1 MARRGWTDEGA
12 GRRGAGA
19 SAAEARARRGVVV
32 DSQVIET
39 DRTASRAGALIFS
52 AALFVVA
59 FALTQVIWAAATG
72 ELGAGGIVIGLV
84 LGWLAVS
91 GIHVCQQWE
100 RIVVLRLGRLDRVS
114 GPGLVFTWPI
124 VEHCALYVDMRT
136 RSVPFGAK
144 ETLTADLIPLDID
157 AVLYWM
163 VWDAEKAC
171 MEINNY
177 SLAVQLAAQ
186 TALRDAIGRST
197 VAGIT
202 IRRNQLDQELTQVLD
217 EKVSEWGITVLSV
230 EIRDI
235 IVPEALQEAMS
246 LEAQAEQ
253 RKKARIILMEAE
265 QAIADMAGEI
275 GEAYEGNEN
284 ALDVRR
290 MHLMYE
296 SVRETGGTVVLP
308 SSFADGFG
316 EGAGSA
322 LEDVA
327 KVLGK

>member
-1 MARRGWTDEGA
+1 MARWGRGDGNA
-12 GRRGAGA
+12 SGQLAGA
-19 SAAEARARRGVVV
+19 ARGQRGVVA
-32 DSQVIET
+32 DSPVIET

-52 AALFVVA
+52 TALFVVA
-59 FALTQVIWAAATG
+59 FALVQAGWLAATG
-72 ELGAGGIVIGLV
+72 EASVGGVAAGLV
-84 LGWLAVS
+84 VGWLAVS

-100 RIVVLRLGRLDRVS
+100 RIVVLRLGRLNRVS

-124 VEHCALYVDMRT
+124 IEHCALYVDMRT
-136 RSVPFGAK
+136 RSIPFGAK

-202 IRRNQLDQELTQVLD
+202 IRRNQLDQELTKVLD

-235 IVPEALQEAMS
+235 VVPEALQEAMS

-265 QAIADMAGEI
+265 QAIADMATEI
-275 GEAYEGNEN
+275 GEAYDGNEN

-316 EGAGSA
+316 EGAGAGA

-327 KVLGK
+327 KALGK

>member
-1 MARRGWTDEGA
+1 MARGGRGSEDVLRERA
-12 GRRGAGA
+12 ALQGRRGII
-19 SAAEARARRGVVV
+19 V

-52 AALFVVA
+52 TALLAVTFGLVQAV
-59 FALTQVIWAAATG
+59 WAAVTG
-72 ELGAGGIVIGLV
+72 ELGLGGIVVGV
-84 LGWLAVS
+84 ALGWLAVS

-100 RIVVLRLGRLDRVS
+100 RIVVLRLGRLNRVS

-171 MEINNY
+171 LEINNY

-202 IRRNQLDQELTQVLD
+202 IRRNQLDQELTKVLD

-265 QAIADMAGEI
+265 QAIADMATEI
-275 GEAYEGNEN
+275 GEAYDGNEN

-316 EGAGSA
+316 EGPGASA

-327 KVLGK
+327 KALGK

>member
-1 MARRGWTDEGA
+1 MARWGRGDGSA
-12 GRRGAGA
+12 SGQLA
-19 SAAEARARRGVVV
+19 SAARGQRGVVA
-32 DSQVIET
+32 DSPVIET

-52 AALFVVA
+52 TALFVVA
-59 FALTQVIWAAATG
+59 FALVQAGWLAATG
-72 ELGAGGIVIGLV
+72 EASVGGVAAGLAV
-84 LGWLAVS
+84 GWLAVS

-100 RIVVLRLGRLDRVS
+100 RIVVLRLGRLNRVS

-124 VEHCALYVDMRT
+124 IEHCALYVDMRT
-136 RSVPFGAK
+136 RSIPFGAK

-202 IRRNQLDQELTQVLD
+202 IRRNQLDQELTKVLD

-235 IVPEALQEAMS
+235 VVPEALQEAMS

-265 QAIADMAGEI
+265 QAIADMATEI
-275 GEAYEGNEN
+275 GEAYDGNEN

-316 EGAGSA
+316 EGAGASA

-327 KVLGK
+327 KALGK

>member
-1 MARRGWTDEGA
+1 MARWGRGDGNA
-12 GRRGAGA
+12 SGQLAGA
-19 SAAEARARRGVVV
+19 ARGQRGVVA
-32 DSQVIET
+32 DSPVIET

-52 AALFVVA
+52 TALFVVA
-59 FALTQVIWAAATG
+59 FALVQAGWLAATG
-72 ELGAGGIVIGLV
+72 EASVGGVAAGLAV
-84 LGWLAVS
+84 GWLAVS

-100 RIVVLRLGRLDRVS
+100 RIVVLRLGRLNRVS

-124 VEHCALYVDMRT
+124 IEHCALYVDMRT
-136 RSVPFGAK
+136 RSIPFGAK
-144 ETLTADLIPLDID
+144 ETLTADLIPLDVD

-202 IRRNQLDQELTQVLD
+202 IRRNQLDQELTKVLD

-235 IVPEALQEAMS
+235 VVPEALQEAMS

-265 QAIADMAGEI
+265 QAIADMATEI
-275 GEAYEGNEN
+275 GEAYDGNEN

-316 EGAGSA
+316 EGAGAGA

-327 KVLGK
+327 KALGK

>member
-1 MARRGWTDEGA
+1 MTRGGRGDDQATTRGAMARR
-12 GRRGAGA
+12 
-19 SAAEARARRGVVV
+19 SRGVVV
-32 DSQVIET
+32 DSPVIET

-52 AALFVVA
+52 TALFAVV
-59 FALTQVIWAAATG
+59 FGLVQAAWVAAMG
-72 ELGAGGIVIGLV
+72 ELGLGGIVAGVV

-100 RIVVLRLGRLDRVS
+100 RIVVLRLGRLNRVS

-136 RSVPFGAK
+136 RSIPFGAK

-163 VWDAEKAC
+163 VWGAEKAC

-265 QAIADMAGEI
+265 QAIADMATEI
-275 GEAYEGNEN
+275 GEAYDGNEN

-316 EGAGSA
+316 EGAGASA

-327 KVLGK
+327 KALGK

>member
-1 MARRGWTDEGA
+1 MARWGRGDGNA
-12 GRRGAGA
+12 SGQLAGA
-19 SAAEARARRGVVV
+19 ARGQRGVVA
-32 DSQVIET
+32 DSPVIET

-52 AALFVVA
+52 TALFVVA
-59 FALTQVIWAAATG
+59 FALVQAGWLAATG
-72 ELGAGGIVIGLV
+72 EASVGGVAAGLAV
-84 LGWLAVS
+84 GWLAVS

-100 RIVVLRLGRLDRVS
+100 RIVVLRLGRLNRVS

-124 VEHCALYVDMRT
+124 IEHCALYVDMRT
-136 RSVPFGAK
+136 RSIPFGAK

-202 IRRNQLDQELTQVLD
+202 IRRNQLDQELTKVLD

-235 IVPEALQEAMS
+235 VVPEALQEAMS

-265 QAIADMAGEI
+265 QAIADMATEI
-275 GEAYEGNEN
+275 GEAYDGNEN

-316 EGAGSA
+316 EGAGAGA

-327 KVLGK
+327 KALGK

>member
-1 MARRGWTDEGA
+1 MAIGNRNNRGGA
-12 GRRGAGA
+12 QPVSVGSAGTT
-19 SAAEARARRGVVV
+19 RWGRGVVV
-32 DSQVIET
+32 DSQVLET

-52 AALFVVA
+52 TALFVVL
-59 FALTQVIWAAATG
+59 FAVVQGVCIAVEGQLNFV
-72 ELGAGGIVIGLV
+72 GILVGLA
-84 LGWLAVS
+84 LGWLGVS
-91 GIHVCQQWE
+91 AIHIAQQWE
-100 RIVVLRLGRLDRVS
+100 RIVVLRLGKLNRVS
-114 GPGLVFTWPI
+114 GPGLVFTVPI
-124 VEHCALYVDMRT
+124 IEHCALYVDMRT
-136 RSVPFGAK
+136 RSIPFGAK
-144 ETLTADLIPLDID
+144 ETLTADLVPLDID

-197 VAGIT
+197 VASIT
-202 IRRNQLDQELTQVLD
+202 IRRNQLDQELTKVLD

-235 IVPEALQEAMS
+235 IVPEGLQEAMS

-265 QAIADMAGEI
+265 QTIAEMAAEI
-275 GEAYEGNEN
+275 GDAYEGHDN

-296 SVRETGGTVVLP
+296 SVKDTGGTVVLP
-308 SSFADGFG
+308 SAFADGFTPD
-316 EGAGSA
+316 ADS
-322 LEDVA
+322 LSDVA
-327 KVLGK
+327 KVVGK

>member
-1 MARRGWTDEGA
+1 MARISRKDQAVAAAAAAAMSG
-12 GRRGAGA
+12 GRAN
-19 SAAEARARRGVVV
+19 RGVVV
-32 DSQVIET
+32 DSQVLET

-52 AALFVVA
+52 TALFVVL
-59 FALTQVIWAAATG
+59 FCLVQGLWWTATG
-72 ELGAGGIVIGLV
+72 ELQFPGILLGLAI
-84 LGWLAVS
+84 GWLGVS
-91 GIHVCQQWE
+91 AIHIAQQWE
-100 RIVVLRLGRLDRVS
+100 RIVVLRLGKLNRVS

-136 RSVPFGAK
+136 RSIPFGAK

-197 VAGIT
+197 VASIT
-202 IRRNQLDQELTQVLD
+202 IRRSQLDQELTKILD

-235 IVPEALQEAMS
+235 IVPEGLQEAMS

-265 QAIADMAGEI
+265 QTIAEMAGDI
-275 GEAYEGNEN
+275 GRAYEGNEN
-284 ALDVRR
+284 AIDVRR

-296 SVRETGGTVVLP
+296 SVKDTGGTVVLP
-308 SSFADGFG
+308 SAFADGFTADADG
-316 EGAGSA
+316 MADA
-322 LEDVA
+322 VKA
-327 KVLGK
+327 ATKLG

>member
-1 MARRGWTDEGA
+1 MARSDRKNRAIA
-12 GRRGAGA
+12 GGE
-19 SAAEARARRGVVV
+19 AAARAQRGVVV
-32 DSQVIET
+32 DSQVLET

-52 AALFVVA
+52 TALFVVLFCVVLA
-59 FALTQVIWAAATG
+59 IGYAATG
-72 ELGAGGIVIGLV
+72 QLDFIAILVGLAV
-84 LGWLAVS
+84 GWLGVS
-91 GIHVCQQWE
+91 AIHIAQQWE
-100 RIVVLRLGRLDRVS
+100 RIVVLRLGKLNRVS

-124 VEHCALYVDMRT
+124 IEHCALYVDMRT
-136 RSVPFGAK
+136 RSIPFGAK

-197 VAGIT
+197 VASIT
-202 IRRNQLDQELTQVLD
+202 IRRNQLDQELTKLLD

-235 IVPEALQEAMS
+235 IVPEGLQDAMS

-265 QAIADMAGEI
+265 QTIADMAAEI
-275 GEAYEGNEN
+275 GHAYEGNEN

-296 SVRETGGTVVLP
+296 SVRDTGGTVVLP
-308 SSFADGFG
+308 SAFADGFTPDPDG
-316 EGAGSA
+316 LA
-322 LEDVA
+322 DVA
-327 KVLGK
+327 KVVGK

>member
-1 MARRGWTDEGA
+1 M
-12 GRRGAGA
+12 
-19 SAAEARARRGVVV
+19 
-32 DSQVIET
+32 DSQVLET

-52 AALFVVA
+52 TVLFVALFAAVQWLWWAVA
-59 FALTQVIWAAATG
+59 SSFDLAGI
-72 ELGAGGIVIGLV
+72 AGGLV
-84 LGWLAVS
+84 VGWLGVCS
-91 GIHVCQQWE
+91 IHVAQQWE
-100 RIVVLRLGRLDRVS
+100 RIVVLRLGRLNRIS

-144 ETLTADLIPLDID
+144 ETLTADLVPLDVD

-197 VAGIT
+197 VASIT
-202 IRRNQLDQELTQVLD
+202 IRRNQLDQELTKVLD

-235 IVPEALQEAMS
+235 IVPVELQEAMS

-265 QAIADMAGEI
+265 QTISEMAAVVGK
-275 GEAYEGNEN
+275 AYEGNEN

-296 SVRETGGTVVLP
+296 SVRDTGGTVVLP
-308 SSFADGFG
+308 SAFADGFASDPEELADMVKVI
-316 EGAGSA
+316 EG
-322 LEDVA
+322 
-327 KVLGK
+327 